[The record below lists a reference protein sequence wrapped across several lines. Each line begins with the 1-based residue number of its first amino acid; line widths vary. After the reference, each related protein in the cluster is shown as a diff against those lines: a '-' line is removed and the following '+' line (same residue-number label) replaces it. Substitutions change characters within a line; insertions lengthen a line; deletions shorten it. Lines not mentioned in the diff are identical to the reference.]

1 MKIFSPSK
9 WQLWV
14 ALLGVT
20 LCCIATWGAI
30 RTAFVAPSNPM
41 GTETTTTQAVRDSVP
56 AQRKTEQQHVVPF
69 KVRPTSSS
77 NTKDDKPHSGDLKD
91 PDNLVTGLFYDEAT
105 GLYKYGTKVGNHFV
119 YSPIY
124 MGTDEVMREGIR
136 RSMLDYFRNRN
147 KEEYRSQGK
156 NKFDFTDMQFSLG
169 PAEKIFGPGGVRV
182 RTQGSAELKLGAN
195 HRWTDN
201 PALSERNRSV
211 FGFDFNE
218 KVNLSLN
225 GKVGDKVNMD
235 FNYNSEATFNFDAQN
250 LKLRYEGKED
260 EIVKLI
266 EAGNVSMPTQSSL
279 IRGGQSL
286 FGLRTDMQFGR
297 LKLQTMIAQKKT
309 AAQTVNSRGGVQLTD
324 FEFSASDYDENRHFF
339 LAHFFRNHYDLWMS
353 QLPNVL
359 SGVTINRIELWVTNK
374 NGATNNTRNI
384 VALTDLGESQ
394 KFNKKVW
401 TATGNEVAPS
411 NRSNNAYNFITQTA
425 PKVRDISQSNTQLD
439 AMDLVG
445 GEDYEKL
452 ESARLL
458 NSSEYSLN
466 TALGYVSLKSTLQ
479 PDQVLAVAYEYTY
492 RGQTYQVGEFSTDI
506 KDNTQALLVKSLK
519 NTANTPKMGNWKLMM
534 RNVYSLGATAVQ
546 REHFTLDIKY
556 LSDTT
561 GVYLSYLPTPRL
573 KDKRLLSVLGL
584 DHLDNNARRVPNGYF
599 DFVEGYTIDASSG
612 RVFFPQV
619 EPFGSFLTKVIGDSA
634 VAHPFAY
641 TELYDSTR
649 TIAKQVAEHNKFVI
663 KGRYKAT
670 KSDEIVLNTSGI
682 PQGSVV
688 VTAGGQVLT
697 EGTDYTVDYSAG
709 VVRILNKSI
718 LDAGTPIQCSVESN
732 TDYGLQRKTMLGL
745 NWQYDFSHDFQ
756 FGGSLLHLSEQP
768 LTSKVAMGSEPLN
781 NTLWGLNM
789 AWKQQSQWLTDMVNR
804 LPFVHTSS
812 PSSINFTAEFACK
825 GVLPTWTI
833 LKMPKRRLTFLLLN
847 NGRSLR
853 CHRCFPNRNSTMMCV
868 RATIAHAWRGTPSI
882 PSSHVATLRSPQDT
896 SSRTCDNFQMHV

>member
-30 RTAFVAPSNPM
+30 RTAFVAPSNPI
-41 GTETTTTQAVRDSVP
+41 GTESTTTQAVRDSVP

-105 GLYKYGTKVGNHFV
+105 GLYKYGTKVGDHFV

-324 FEFSASDYDENRHFF
+324 FEFSASNYDENRHFF
-339 LAHFFRNHYDLWMS
+339 LAHFFRNHYDQWMS

-359 SGVTINRIELWVTNK
+359 SGLTINRIELWVTNK

-384 VALTDLGESQ
+384 IALTDLGESQ

-401 TATGNEVAPS
+401 TATGNEVVPS

-519 NTANTPKMGNWKLMM
+519 NTANTPKW
-534 RNVYSLGATAVQ
+534 V
-546 REHFTLDIKY
+546 
-556 LSDTT
+556 T
-561 GVYLSYLPTPRL
+561 GS
-573 KDKRLLSVLGL
+573 
-584 DHLDNNARRVPNGYF
+584 
-599 DFVEGYTIDASSG
+599 
-612 RVFFPQV
+612 
-619 EPFGSFLTKVIGDSA
+619 
-634 VAHPFAY
+634 
-641 TELYDSTR
+641 
-649 TIAKQVAEHNKFVI
+649 
-663 KGRYKAT
+663 
-670 KSDEIVLNTSGI
+670 
-682 PQGSVV
+682 
-688 VTAGGQVLT
+688 
-697 EGTDYTVDYSAG
+697 
-709 VVRILNKSI
+709 
-718 LDAGTPIQCSVESN
+718 
-732 TDYGLQRKTMLGL
+732 
-745 NWQYDFSHDFQ
+745 
-756 FGGSLLHLSEQP
+756 
-768 LTSKVAMGSEPLN
+768 
-781 NTLWGLNM
+781 
-789 AWKQQSQWLTDMVNR
+789 
-804 LPFVHTSS
+804 
-812 PSSINFTAEFACK
+812 
-825 GVLPTWTI
+825 
-833 LKMPKRRLTFLLLN
+833 
-847 NGRSLR
+847 
-853 CHRCFPNRNSTMMCV
+853 
-868 RATIAHAWRGTPSI
+868 
-882 PSSHVATLRSPQDT
+882 
-896 SSRTCDNFQMHV
+896 